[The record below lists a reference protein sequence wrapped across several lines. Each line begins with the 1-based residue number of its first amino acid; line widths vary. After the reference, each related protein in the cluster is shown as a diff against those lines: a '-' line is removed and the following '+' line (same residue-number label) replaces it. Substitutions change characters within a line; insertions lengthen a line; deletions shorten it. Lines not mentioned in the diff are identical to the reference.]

1 MVIRTMKALALLSG
15 GLDSTLAIKVL
26 LEQGL
31 AVEAINFTSPFCL
44 CSGSKAGCHA
54 ATAAADR
61 LGVKLHLESCG
72 QEYLNTIA
80 KPKYGYGRQMN
91 PCLDCRIF
99 KLRRAKEKM
108 HEIGASFLVTGEVL
122 DQRPMS
128 QRRDTLDICERD
140 TGLRGLILRPLSA
153 QVLRPTIPE
162 EEGWVDRSKLL
173 AIHGRGRGPQ
183 IALADKLGVADYPCP
198 GGGCLLT
205 YEDFAARVR
214 DLLAHGERL
223 TLWNTSLL
231 RLGRHYRLP
240 NGAKLIVGK
249 NEGENLRLAGAVGNE
264 AIVLES
270 VSSPGPTALLYGN
283 LDADTVP
290 TAAGVVARYMDPV
303 SEEPRHRVAVRR
315 PGAGEPELLTV
326 EALPPE
332 TVAAWLIGRTGKE
345 KPKGVVVS

>member
-1 MVIRTMKALALLSG
+1 MKALALLSG

-26 LEQGL
+26 QEQGL
-31 AVEAINFTSPFCL
+31 TVEAINFTSPFCL

-54 ATAAADR
+54 ATAAAER
-61 LGVKLHLESCG
+61 LGVILHREACG
-72 QEYLNTIA
+72 QEYLDAVAN
-80 KPKYGYGRQMN
+80 PKYGYGRQMN

-108 HEIGASFLVTGEVL
+108 VEIGASFLVTGEVL

-140 TGLRGLILRPLSA
+140 AGLRGLVLRPLSA

-162 EEGWVDRSKLL
+162 ERGWVDRSRLM
-173 AIHGRGRGPQ
+173 AIRGRGRRPQ
-183 IALADKLGVADYPCP
+183 ITLADKLGVKDYPCP

-205 YEDFAARVR
+205 YEDFAAKVR

-223 TLWNTSLL
+223 TPWNTSLL
-231 RLGRHYRLP
+231 RVGRHFRLP
-240 NGAKLIVGK
+240 NEVKLIVGK
-249 NEGENLRLAGAVGNE
+249 NEDENLRLAAAAGSE
-264 AIVLES
+264 AIVLDS
-270 VSSPGPTALLYGN
+270 VSSPGPTALAYGD
-283 LDADTVP
+283 LAAEAVRTC
-290 TAAGVVARYMDPV
+290 AGVLARYMDSAPGK
-303 SEEPRHRVAVRR
+303 RCHQVAVRR
-315 PGAGEPELLTV
+315 PGTAEPDLLTV

-345 KPKGVVVS
+345 DRHE